1 MTWHMSGKQEL
12 QYFVTFGYWRKPRWK
27 TKKFGFALIL
37 RANISK
43 IWHFFTS
50 NGISSIEM
58 ADCQLEYSLSF

>member
-1 MTWHMSGKQEL
+1 MTWHMSGNQEF
-12 QYFVTFGYWRKPRWK
+12 QYFVTFGHWRKPRWK

-37 RANISK
+37 KANSSK
-43 IWHFFTS
+43 ILHFFTS